1 MVSND
6 SVDLKKIVLSPQIQR
21 VRDSIIKKFADEP
34 LDIMAKFVKDVVDS
48 EKDTVKRLGAMAAR
62 VEILRMRLLV
72 ISKGES
78 ALDIETTSEDIIED
92 ELILEENNNEI
103 VPPVP
108 NLADW
113 VRLRIIEN
121 SEING
126 VRFPKGVVID
136 VSKEDGDRLL
146 ESGKATSAEE
156 DELVDIKSD
165 LKLKKKTKTKD
176 ASVEP
181 TVGSD
186 DDVNSDKEDAQTEA
200 SDPSSY
206 EVVESVDDKNG
217 TTTKSNAKS
226 ELVAEDE
233 TQEPTVELDDEVNLA
248 GNPIDDVDK
257 KIKSKDEGVAET
269 PSAEDMLSGFE
280 IDNKDDKKNG

>member
-1 MVSND
+1 
-6 SVDLKKIVLSPQIQR
+6 
-21 VRDSIIKKFADEP
+21 
-34 LDIMAKFVKDVVDS
+34 VDS

-226 ELVAEDE
+226 ELVVEDE

>member
-34 LDIMAKFVKDVVDS
+34 LDIMDKFVKDVVDS

>member
-108 NLADW
+108 NLVDW

>member
-92 ELILEENNNEI
+92 ELILEEDNNEI
-103 VPPVP
+103 VPPAP

-136 VSKEDGDRLL
+136 VSQEDGDRLL

-176 ASVEP
+176 ASVEA
-181 TVGSD
+181 TVESD
-186 DDVNSDKEDAQTEA
+186 DDVNSDKKDAQTEA
-200 SDPSSY
+200 SDSSSH
-206 EVVESVDDKNG
+206 EVVESVGDKNG

-248 GNPIDDVDK
+248 GDAIDDVDK
-257 KIKSKDEGVAET
+257 KIKSKDEGVAEI

-280 IDNKDDKKNG
+280 IANKDDKKND

>member
-186 DDVNSDKEDAQTEA
+186 DDVNSDKEQ
-200 SDPSSY
+200 SR
-206 EVVESVDDKNG
+206 
-217 TTTKSNAKS
+217 
-226 ELVAEDE
+226 
-233 TQEPTVELDDEVNLA
+233 
-248 GNPIDDVDK
+248 
-257 KIKSKDEGVAET
+257 
-269 PSAEDMLSGFE
+269 ML
-280 IDNKDDKKNG
+280 NQN

>member
-226 ELVAEDE
+226 ELVVEDE